1 VFAVVTGDT
10 VPAVRLAAG
19 NAGLGAGQAFP
30 NLAKMAPMPGTLET
44 ALFARLIDHAP
55 LFPPAQLPLP
65 EALEEHRLARE
76 GPHGWIVRRFVAPAS
91 VLGRLDG
98 EALALSVVCDADFDS
113 SDPRIE
119 SLEVPP
125 SGELSR
131 LGEESYFEVDPDTA
145 PDAAEQLA
153 REGARLKV
161 RCGPAVPSVESLAAA
176 IRACK
181 VHSLPFKA
189 TAGLHHAVRREGQ
202 HGFVNLLA
210 AAIFGDEEGALAE
223 EDEGAFAIDDGAF
236 RWRDRTASVA
246 EVERARGLFVAFGSC
261 SFDEPVGE
269 LDALGLL

>member
-1 VFAVVTGDT
+1 
-10 VPAVRLAAG
+10 VPAA
-19 NAGLGAGQAFP
+19 
-30 NLAKMAPMPGTLET
+30 LET

-98 EALALSVVCDADFDS
+98 ESLALSVVCDADFDS
-113 SDPRIE
+113 TDPRIE

-125 SGELSR
+125 NAEHSNAGGETYL
-131 LGEESYFEVDPDTA
+131 EVDPGTA
-145 PDAAEQLA
+145 PDVAEHLA
-153 REGARLKV
+153 RDGTRLKV
-161 RCGPAVPSVESLAAA
+161 RCGPTAPSVDSLAAA

-210 AAIFGDEEGALAE
+210 ATIFGDEEAALAE
-223 EDEGAFAIDDGAF
+223 EDVEAIRTDGDVF

-261 SFDEPVGE
+261 SFDEPVDD
-269 LDALGLL
+269 LRALGLLAA